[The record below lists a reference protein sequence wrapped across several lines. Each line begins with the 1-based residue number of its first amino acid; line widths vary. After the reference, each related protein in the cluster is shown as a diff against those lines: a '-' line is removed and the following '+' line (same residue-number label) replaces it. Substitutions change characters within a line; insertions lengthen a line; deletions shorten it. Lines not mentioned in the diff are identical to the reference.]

1 MSKSLVV
8 AAAMVASLAAAAPA
22 MSEEVHF
29 SVNLDPPPVF
39 VAPPPPL
46 VVVPGSPVYYAPGYD
61 FSLFFYRG
69 RYYTQ
74 FNDAWFWAP
83 RVGAAWLAVSDVPKP
98 LRAVPIEYHRAHGK
112 AVHCPPG
119 QAKKG
124 RC

>member
-8 AAAMVASLAAAAPA
+8 AAAMIASLAAVPA
-22 MSEEVHF
+22 MSEDVHA
-29 SVNLDPPPVF
+29 SVDFDPPPVF
-39 VAPPPPL
+39 VTSPPPL
-46 VVVPGSPVYYAPGYD
+46 VIVPGSPVYYAPGYD

-98 LRAVPIEYHRAHGK
+98 LLKVPVEYHRAQGK
-112 AVHCPPG
+112 PVHCPPG

>member
-1 MSKSLVV
+1 MI
-8 AAAMVASLAAAAPA
+8 ASLAAAPA
-22 MSEEVHF
+22 MSEEVRVSLDF
-29 SVNLDPPPVF
+29 DPPPVF
-39 VAPPPPL
+39 VASPPPL
-46 VVVPGSPVYYAPGYD
+46 VVVPGSPVYYAPGYE
-61 FSLFFYRG
+61 FSLFFYQG

-74 FNDAWFWAP
+74 FNEAWFWAP

-98 LRAVPIEYHRAHGK
+98 LLKVPVEYHRAHGK